1 MVRILAFV
9 TVLTLGLALA
19 QDDFWPP
26 LQEQWRCLDQS
37 KSFDYVM
44 QTHDLLVHSPQM
56 NPEYAA
62 YQDFDCPVID
72 PVDSETWC
80 VNGAD
85 FYPVPCNCHAYYRCF
100 TMEAGKPMV
109 PCVYKC
115 KPFDLVFDPNTKSC
129 VKEDQAPPGT
139 CYTTSTRPPTGTTPT
154 KPPTTPKPTTASTTT
169 PKPTVPTT
177 VPTTTPWWPGVDCE
191 YEGQKLPYP
200 GDCHK
205 YYRCIKGTTPGH
217 DFDVEVFTC
226 GDWAFDPNQGSCVW
240 DDMENDLCEA

>member
-1 MVRILAFV
+1 
-9 TVLTLGLALA
+9 
-19 QDDFWPP
+19 
-26 LQEQWRCLDQS
+26 
-37 KSFDYVM
+37 
-44 QTHDLLVHSPQM
+44 
-56 NPEYAA
+56 
-62 YQDFDCPVID
+62 
-72 PVDSETWC
+72 
-80 VNGAD
+80 
-85 FYPVPCNCHAYYRCF
+85 
-100 TMEAGKPMV
+100 MEAGKPMV

-154 KPPTTPKPTTASTTT
+154 KPPTTPKPTTPTT
-169 PKPTVPTT
+169 KPTVPTT
-177 VPTTTPWWPGVDCE
+177 MSTTTPWWPGVDCE